1 MIDLPKES
9 NIWREIYSSQKV
21 SEWLRG
27 RTSKKRKSQNNDK
40 ANLSKM
46 KQEVDNEQKRRRAS
60 GKT

>member
-1 MIDLPKES
+1 MER
-9 NIWREIYSSQKV
+9 NIYSSQKV